1 MNGLLWLAGEDMGTV
16 YLREGSR
23 LGLVGGRRYGR
34 GGRGGYLVGEGA
46 IDYGMCKKHQM
57 TNAKRAEG

>member
-1 MNGLLWLAGEDMGTV
+1 
-16 YLREGSR
+16 
-23 LGLVGGRRYGR
+23 
-34 GGRGGYLVGEGA
+34 LVGEGA